1 MDNNSAGGQRR
12 KIKWRLNVFDIA
24 IIIAAVAAVY
34 LFLRLGQ
41 SAGVEILSSGTP
53 TTVRYTVEILGL
65 PEGFTD
71 QIKPGDAIMEIVE
84 KRSVGT
90 VVSVD
95 TQPFVMSSKNI
106 ITGEY
111 IDAVVPERYTGNL
124 LIESAAMETDE
135 SIVVGGGF
143 AVRNGARMSIMGP
156 GYAGAGYI
164 INVERGEG

>member
-1 MDNNSAGGQRR
+1 MDNNNTGGQRR
-12 KIKWRLNVFDIA
+12 KIKWQLNIFDVA
-24 IIIAAVAAVY
+24 IIVGAAVAAY
-34 LFLRLGQ
+34 LFLQLGR
-41 SAGVEILSSGTP
+41 SAGVEILSAGTP

-65 PEGFTD
+65 PEGFTE

-90 VVSVD
+90 VVSVE
-95 TQPFVMSSKNI
+95 TEPFVMSSKNY

-124 LIESAAMETDE
+124 LIESPAMETDE
-135 SIVVGGGF
+135 TIVVGGGF